1 MCGNSCGSFNILAI
15 IAIPLGWLMWLCD
28 LVLPIYALALLLF
41 TILTR
46 LLLFPLSIKQHKS
59 MAKMGAL
66 RPKMEQLQKM
76 YANNK
81 EKLQAEQM
89 KLYEEAKYNPLSGCL
104 PTILQMVFLFGLIN
118 VIYNPLQHIM
128 QMPQATIDGLK
139 DRAVSVSQILGEA
152 DTERTRIE
160 TYDMY
165 VITYISKAE
174 KAVADG
180 RMSSNPFEEYDE
192 NVTEK
197 SMERIEK
204 FDMNLFGYFL
214 GDTIEVPWPTTT
226 KVAVLDENGEAMK
239 DADGKAVT
247 QEIKKGWTWNWMLL
261 LPLISGITS
270 FLTSVITQ
278 KLNPA
283 SAEAQQGGGMKMMLY
298 LMPLFSVWIGFSVPS
313 GVVLYWIYSNIAMI
327 GQNVIQYKIWDPKK
341 LADDFAAELEEKE
354 KSRKRKPTVIKVETK
369 NDQGETV
376 VEEKTLTQREAD
388 RLRLAEARRRD
399 AEKYGEEYVDVT
411 DDDLK

>member
-104 PTILQMVFLFGLIN
+104 PTIIQMVFLFGLIN

-239 DADGKAVT
+239 DADGNAVT

>member
-270 FLTSVITQ
+270 FLTSIITQ